1 MKRHANLPPLSALCA
16 FEVAGRHESFTKA
29 AEELCLT
36 QSAVSRHVRSL
47 ETHLGIALFRRE
59 HRGVRLTP
67 AGRELC
73 EAVALG
79 FAHIASSARLVRRQS
94 RSDRLS
100 VGMHTA
106 IASLFVAPRLG
117 SFRQAHPD
125 IDLHIVTLERNLVP
139 RTDRYDVCI
148 VMGYQPEPDFVS
160 ELLFREEIYPVCAPS
175 YLEGRHPPRGPEDL
189 PREMLL
195 HLDDA
200 YYRGPGSPIG
210 WERWLEH
217 FGAAL
222 RPGPRGLVFS
232 SYAMVIQTAVRG
244 AGIALGW
251 HNLVCDYVHE
261 GSLVRPVEQSCYLD
275 RGQHLVVPVE
285 LAEKEEVVAFTEW
298 LKNEIRDALHDS
310 TPSPDRHPRA
320 LPSMGG
326 SRSS

>member
-1 MKRHANLPPLSALCA
+1 MKRHADLPPLSALCA
-16 FEVAGRHESFTKA
+16 FEAAGRHESFTKA

-47 ETHLGIALFRRE
+47 ETYLGVALFRRE

-67 AGRELC
+67 AGRELR

-94 RSDRLS
+94 RSDKLS

-106 IASLFVAPRLG
+106 IASLFVAPRLS

-125 IDLHIVTLERNLVP
+125 IDLHIVTLERNLAP
-139 RTDRYDVCI
+139 RTEPYDVCI

-189 PREMLL
+189 PRETLF

-200 YYRGPGSPIG
+200 SYRGPGSPIG
-210 WERWLEH
+210 WERWLEY

-222 RPGPRGLVFS
+222 RPGPRGLVFN

-251 HNLVCDYVHE
+251 HNLVCDYVRE
-261 GSLVRPVEQSCYLD
+261 GSLVRPVVQSCHLD

-285 LAEKEEVVAFTEW
+285 LAGREEVVAFTEW
-298 LKNEIRDALHDS
+298 LKNEIREALHDS
-310 TPSPDRHPRA
+310 SPSRDRHPRA
-320 LPSMGG
+320 LAPVAGA
-326 SRSS
+326 RSN